1 MSEPVKPRRRYDSSR
16 RQAQAQNTRL
26 RILEAAYALFTE
38 RGFAGTTIAAIAA
51 AADVAEETIYATFKT
66 KVAILDA
73 ALQRAVVGAD
83 AGAFLDQ
90 PGPAAV
96 KAAKSQRAQVEIFA
110 QDMAARMA
118 RVAPLIAVLQDAAKT
133 EPDLA
138 SFYDQIHANRLKGLS
153 RFVDALRANGA
164 LAVERAVANQTVWA
178 LASPELY
185 TLLMRGLGW
194 DAAAYAGWL
203 RGMILAALVPAR

>member
-1 MSEPVKPRRRYDSSR
+1 MSEPVKSRRRYDSSR

-26 RILEAAYALFTE
+26 RILEAAHALFIE

-51 AADVAEETIYATFKT
+51 AGDVAEETIYATFKT

-73 ALQRAVVGAD
+73 ALQRAVLGAD

-96 KAAKSQRAQVEIFA
+96 KAARSQRAQVEIFA

-118 RVAPLIAVLQDAAKT
+118 RVAPLMGVLQDAAKS
-133 EPDLA
+133 EPELA
-138 SFYDQIHANRLKGLS
+138 RFYDRIHANRLLGLS
-153 RFVDALRANGA
+153 RFVDALRANGTLA
-164 LAVERAVANQTVWA
+164 LEREAANQTVWA

-185 TLLMRGLGW
+185 TLLSRNLGW
-194 DAAAYAGWL
+194 DAAAYADWL
-203 RGMILAALVPAR
+203 QGMILAALIPAR